1 MNVNEQVVILDDGQ
15 MVKYDKCLIATGK
28 NYTVMI
34 IGTSFVDTY
43 IQLCYGHRS
52 YHLCILMKP
61 INLYWRCC
69 RSQKLFFLWFNM
81 FIEIQGICTIIQWLY
96 TDYIVHE

>member
-69 RSQKLFFLWFNM
+69 RSQKLFFYGSICLLKYKGYVQLYNGY
-81 FIEIQGICTIIQWLY
+81 IQIT
-96 TDYIVHE
+96 